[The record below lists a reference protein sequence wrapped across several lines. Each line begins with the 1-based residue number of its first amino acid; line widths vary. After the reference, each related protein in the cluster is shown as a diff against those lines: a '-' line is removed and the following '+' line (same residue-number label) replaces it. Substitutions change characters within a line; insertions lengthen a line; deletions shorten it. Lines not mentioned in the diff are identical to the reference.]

1 MRPGYL
7 KSIFRY
13 QRHLEMVC
21 VHLGMD
27 SGYMGMDSRYMG
39 MDFGYL
45 EITLD
50 TWR

>member
-21 VHLGMD
+21 VHVGMD
-27 SGYMGMDSRYMG
+27 SGYLKMDS
-39 MDFGYL
+39 GYL
-45 EITLD
+45 EMPPD